1 MTLAD
6 RRAII
11 FVGGTPYAGAE
22 AVAELLGD
30 RPDTEMVPA
39 ALRVHSEPRG
49 IPALL
54 SGRIGLDDFL
64 AEVSAGELAEQA
76 GQERLDGAIATFRA
90 SYDDDP
96 IDSSRALFWTLLSA
110 AAQGEPGQT
119 LVDASPGNLMEAHTL
134 ARLIPESRFV
144 HVVRDGRDVATA
156 AAEAKAAPP
165 RLAAAL
171 EWWADRLRDVE
182 RGIRGEEDGAR
193 YAIPDARLITIVLD
207 ELASDDGEAA
217 YQGLLDGLRLD
228 GGRSTGSS
236 GQAPLNP
243 EAIGRGRWRRY
254 ARGPGSWLFSRRY
267 ARALIELA
275 DEGNHA
281 ARPLQDCYERLG

>member
-11 FVGGTPYAGAE
+11 FVGGTPYTGAE

-30 RPDTEMVPA
+30 RPDTAMVPA
-39 ALRVHSEPRG
+39 ALRFHSEPRG

-110 AAQGEPGQT
+110 AAEGEPGQT

-171 EWWADRLRDVE
+171 EWWADQLRDVE
-182 RGIRGEEDGAR
+182 RGSGG
-193 YAIPDARLITIVLD
+193 
-207 ELASDDGEAA
+207 
-217 YQGLLDGLRLD
+217 
-228 GGRSTGSS
+228 GGRR
-236 GQAPLNP
+236 PLRDP
-243 EAIGRGRWRRY
+243 GCAVDHGRPGRAGVRRRRGRV
-254 ARGPGSWLFSRRY
+254 PGSARRSPPGR
-267 ARALIELA
+267 RAVDRIEWP
-275 DEGNHA
+275 GA
-281 ARPLQDCYERLG
+281 AQP